1 MVDKSPPPL
10 YYFIPHLGLPPFRLT
25 RMLDCYMN
33 VPNSLTIL
41 RIVLIPVF
49 IGLLV
54 YEQYEYALVVIVLAG
69 LTDSLDGI
77 IARVTDQRTR
87 LGEFLDPLA
96 DKLLLSS
103 GFITLAI
110 LHLIPSWVAI
120 VVVSRDLILLTGT
133 LIAQLAQIPI
143 EIAPTWLGKGTTAFQ
158 LVYIILIILLSS
170 QTIDLQHL
178 DPLLIIM
185 VGFTLASGFHYLFRG
200 VVHLTP
206 SRS

>member
-1 MVDKSPPPL
+1 
-10 YYFIPHLGLPPFRLT
+10 
-25 RMLDCYMN
+25 MN

-41 RIVLIPVF
+41 RIVLIPIF

-54 YEQYEYALVVIVLAG
+54 YEQYQYSLAVLILAG

-77 IARVTDQRTR
+77 IARVTDQRTQ

-133 LIAQLAQIPI
+133 LLAQVAQIPI
-143 EIAPTWLGKGTTAFQ
+143 EIAPSWIGKGTTAFQ
-158 LVYIILIILLSS
+158 LVYVVLIIFLSS
-170 QTIDLQHL
+170 RQIDLQYL
-178 DPLLIIM
+178 DPLLFVM

-200 VVHLTP
+200 VARLGP
-206 SRS
+206 SKS